1 MSCLR
6 CGKETTNEQL
16 FCADCLAQ
24 MDRQPVKPGTPV
36 YIPHRSHEEP
46 LKQIRKRRAATPEE
60 RLKVSKTLNQWLV
73 AAVAVLTILSSVLGI
88 FLHDALNNRESEPPV
103 GRNYAYVGDTTNR

>member
-6 CGKETTNEQL
+6 CGKETKDEQL

-24 MDRQPVKPGTPV
+24 MDQQPVKPGTPI

-60 RLKVSKTLNQWLV
+60 RLKVSKALNQWLV
-73 AAVAVLTILSSVLGI
+73 AAVAVLTIVSSVLGI
-88 FLHDALNNRESEPPV
+88 FLHDALNAQEPEPPV
-103 GRNYAYVGDTTNR
+103 GRNYTYVGDNSNR